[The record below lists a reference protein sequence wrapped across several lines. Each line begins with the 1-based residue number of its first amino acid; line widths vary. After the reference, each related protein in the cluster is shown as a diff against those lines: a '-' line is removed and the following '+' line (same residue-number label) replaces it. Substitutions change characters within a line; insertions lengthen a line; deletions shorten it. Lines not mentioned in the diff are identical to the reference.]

1 MLWLRD
7 VGECVRAAEVTKAKQ
22 ERRVSE
28 PGRNLSYGDYIL
40 RTGRGIIGAFELVF
54 GAFLYQKF
62 KGRSRIVDV
71 GPGRCWFPKQNPQGI
86 IAVDNSPE
94 LVEYFSKQGIDIRLG
109 DAYNLPLPD
118 AYADGVLYCWVLEHL
133 ADPLRAMKE
142 TYRVM
147 QPGAYGMIIVPTPY
161 DMNAFHE
168 DYTHVRPYTAT
179 SLKQLAEDAGFVRHR
194 ETLLP
199 YYPGA
204 TKVLK
209 YFGPS
214 VTLWYMNFGDRF
226 LRKLGLK
233 NNNNIMLEVWKS

>member
-1 MLWLRD
+1 
-7 VGECVRAAEVTKAKQ
+7 
-22 ERRVSE
+22 
-28 PGRNLSYGDYIL
+28 
-40 RTGRGIIGAFELVF
+40 
-54 GAFLYQKF
+54 
-62 KGRSRIVDV
+62 
-71 GPGRCWFPKQNPQGI
+71 
-86 IAVDNSPE
+86 
-94 LVEYFSKQGIDIRLG
+94 
-109 DAYNLPLPD
+109 
-118 AYADGVLYCWVLEHL
+118 
-133 ADPLRAMKE
+133 MKE
-142 TYRVM
+142 IYRVM

-214 VTLWYMNFGDRF
+214 VTLWYINFGDRF